1 MNAESKS
8 TLKLTCQSR
17 KSELTLDQY
26 AMLKI
31 LLDFFMMKWNN
42 NNFLLNFFS
51 ANINTKFSFA
61 HYNIVI
67 YLYTR

>member
-1 MNAESKS
+1 MIKETKINAESKS

-31 LLDFFMMKWNN
+31 LLDFFDFFMMK
-42 NNFLLNFFS
+42 
-51 ANINTKFSFA
+51 
-61 HYNIVI
+61 
-67 YLYTR
+67 